1 MRDSSALFARLR
13 QSLSVATAPANDP
26 AALFTLGVDA
36 IDARLGGGL
45 ARGGLHEIFAT
56 HANDAVA
63 ANGFAL
69 MLALRAG
76 EGEKPVIWLR
86 SDAAVRRYG
95 RLYGPGIAELGGD
108 PASVIQ
114 VLAADDLAVL
124 RAGADSLACAGVGT
138 VIIEIRGKARILD
151 LTATRRLALAAARS
165 GVTALLVR
173 AEAEPMPSAAATR
186 WQVAAAPSLALAG
199 GAPGYSR
206 LTLRLLRHRSGH
218 LEFTSNMEWNR
229 DKKSFATEIASQNE
243 KAVPALPRA
252 VPAAVNRRPR
262 ERQWRLAG

>member
-1 MRDSSALFARLR
+1 MRDSSALFAHLR
-13 QSLSVATAPANDP
+13 QSLSAPSTPANDP

-45 ARGGLHEIFAT
+45 MRGALHEIFGA
-56 HANDAVA
+56 HADDAVA

-95 RLYGPGIAELGGD
+95 RLYGPGIAELGCD

-114 VLAADDLAVL
+114 VLATDDLAVL

-138 VIIEIRGKARILD
+138 VIIEIRGKARLLD
-151 LTATRRLALAAARS
+151 LTATRRLALTAARS

-173 AEAEPMPSAAATR
+173 TEAEPMPSAATTR
-186 WQVAAAPSLALAG
+186 WQVASAPSLTLAG
-199 GAPGYSR
+199 AAPGHSR
-206 LTLRLLRHRSGH
+206 LAIKLLRHRSGYP
-218 LEFTSNMEWNR
+218 EFESYMEWNR
-229 DKKSFATEIASQNE
+229 DKKSFATEIASHDE
-243 KAVPALPRA
+243 SATPALPRA
-252 VPAAVNRRPR
+252 LPADIARRPR
-262 ERQWRLAG
+262 ERAWRLAG

>member
-1 MRDSSALFARLR
+1 MNDSPVLFARLR
-13 QSLSVATAPANDP
+13 HRLSAATAPANDP

-45 ARGGLHEIFAT
+45 TRGGLHEIFAA
-56 HANDAVA
+56 HADDAVA

-69 MLALRAG
+69 MLALRATVG
-76 EGEKPVIWLR
+76 ERPVIWLR

-114 VLAADDLAVL
+114 VLATDDLAVL
-124 RAGADSLACAGVGT
+124 RAGADSLACAGMGT

-186 WQVAAAPSLALAG
+186 WQVTAAPSRALAG
-199 GAPGYSR
+199 NAPGYTR
-206 LTLRLLRHRSGH
+206 LTLRLLRHRSGYP
-218 LEFTSNMEWNR
+218 EFTSDMEWNR
-229 DKKSFATEIASQNE
+229 DKKSFATQVTSQGE
-243 KAVPALPRA
+243 ATGPALPRA
-252 VPAAVNRRPR
+252 VPAAATRRPR
-262 ERQWRLAG
+262 EGQWRLAG